1 MLELYVARSVPS
13 GWFVVIQSGWKL
25 LKYFGRKITIKL
37 CGKFIEY
44 AWSNSQSIRWSYL
57 SPKSIFENKF
67 QKTNSSY
74 AVLRFHLFQF
84 EHKKMLNSSWN
95 IYVRFDKL
103 GGGYLINRGLYVV
116 LKRLWCPVIF
126 YCIPKHLL
134 FPCLDYMSLKHFCI
148 NNPKRHF
155 PDQIFF
161 SWYVPVYHTGT
172 ASIFGM
178 HRNRRK
184 TNISESQIQVHSFW
198 TQNTLM
204 RFSSTT

>member
-1 MLELYVARSVPS
+1 MQKNTVVVLELYVARSVPS
-13 GWFVVIQSGWKL
+13 GWFVVIQSGSKL
-25 LKYFGRKITIKL
+25 LKYFGLKITIKL

-103 GGGYLINRGLYVV
+103 GGGYLISIQSGLISSVKEA
-116 LKRLWCPVIF
+116 LMSCNILLHTQASFISLPRLYEFEAFLHKQSQKTLPWSDFLLLVRS
-126 YCIPKHLL
+126 CISHRNSFHLWNAPKS
-134 FPCLDYMSLKHFCI
+134 PQNKHFGI
-148 NNPKRHF
+148 PNPS
-155 PDQIFF
+155 P
-161 SWYVPVYHTGT
+161 
-172 ASIFGM
+172 
-178 HRNRRK
+178 
-184 TNISESQIQVHSFW
+184 
-198 TQNTLM
+198 
-204 RFSSTT
+204 